1 MNILKVDVEG
11 TVFCKS
17 IFYTAVD
24 TVNGEFTFQVGKNEL
39 ISEIDGS
46 AWGITYLL
54 SMYDRIDRR
63 EKKCVEIKSISVDG
77 NSASILDIG
86 KKSCYIDE
94 KNPFFNSKKAIYSLV
109 KKHLFQSKIPYTA
122 ENVLD
127 MFGVESPYHDRC
139 IAMLGNTK
147 LQAMAAVAFA
157 AGKDIFCFP
166 WLSSKRYNYYATRID
181 FVANVLAERGKIVIL
196 PHS

>member
-17 IFYTAVD
+17 TFYTAVD
-24 TVNGEFTFQVGKNEL
+24 IMNGEFTFQVGKNEL

-77 NSASILDIG
+77 NLASILDIG
-86 KKSCYIDE
+86 K
-94 KNPFFNSKKAIYSLV
+94 NP
-109 KKHLFQSKIPYTA
+109 
-122 ENVLD
+122 
-127 MFGVESPYHDRC
+127 
-139 IAMLGNTK
+139 
-147 LQAMAAVAFA
+147 
-157 AGKDIFCFP
+157 
-166 WLSSKRYNYYATRID
+166 AT
-181 FVANVLAERGKIVIL
+181 
-196 PHS
+196 